1 VRNHISLFLFIGF
14 FNICVNAQ
22 PFRYIQGDGS
32 DRDSIKKLQIKGY
45 REYQAS
51 YSTPNEKQLKS
62 IVEYDKNGNQIRL
75 WILDITTKK
84 QNQWTYKYTGKNKL
98 LEFASYFPDSNTF
111 NQRFIHTYDKNEN
124 EIEILTENYNNE
136 KLSSTNK
143 VVNSYDHKGNCIDS
157 KEFNDKGIMYNHNQY
172 VYDQFNH
179 KIEEITYY
187 DNDKVKYRNKINNY
201 GDEDK
206 MPIGFPRGSR
216 ERSPEDE
223 DLLKETTTN
232 DSEGNRVTEDGYAIR
247 TFNKKNILLKWIEK
261 NYKIHWFEYTYY

>member
-1 VRNHISLFLFIGF
+1 MRNYFVLFLFISF
-14 FNICVNAQ
+14 FNICAIAQ

-51 YSTPNEKQLKS
+51 CKTPNEKQLTS
-62 IVEYDKNGNQIRL
+62 IVEYDKNGNQTRL
-75 WILDITTKK
+75 WRLDITTKN
-84 QNQWTYKYTGKNKL
+84 QNQWRYKYTNKNKL

-111 NQRFIHTYDKNEN
+111 NQRFIHTYDRNEN
-124 EIEILTENYNNE
+124 EIEILTENYNNG

-143 VVNSYDHKGNCIDS
+143 VVKSYDSKGNCVDIR
-157 KEFNDKGIMYNHNQY
+157 EFNDKGTMYNHHQY
-172 VYDQFNH
+172 VYDQFGN

-206 MPIGFPRGSR
+206 QPIGFPRGGKG
-216 ERSPEDE
+216 RSLEDE
-223 DLLKETTTN
+223 ELFKETTIN

-247 TFNKKNILLKWIEK
+247 TFNKNNILLKWEEK
-261 NYKIHWFEYTYY
+261 KFKIHWFEYSYY